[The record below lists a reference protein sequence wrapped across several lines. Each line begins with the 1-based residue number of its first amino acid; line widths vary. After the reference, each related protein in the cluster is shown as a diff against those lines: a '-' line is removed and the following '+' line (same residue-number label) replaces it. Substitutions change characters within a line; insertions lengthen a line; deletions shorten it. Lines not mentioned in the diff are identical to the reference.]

1 MAASFGPET
10 RVLSYGPSAHP
21 ANPGGRNERVWVL
34 WPARAFRVIV
44 PQFRR
49 RPFNALQKAVLGVLR
64 ASRLTAAELGER
76 LGIHPELA
84 AFVVTELQTQG
95 RVDDE
100 WAVTR
105 RGVELLDEEREESAD
120 LVPGWVFK
128 DPWDDH
134 LWPFVAP
141 SLEGA
146 RTGRDERYRVVLELG
161 TTGKPWQQP
170 VWMQFPPDGQPL
182 AAPPDAHQILRA
194 ARRHRRLERRRQDF
208 DIPVDDDDFETGSVA
223 GLDLNRVASIESVP
237 ELVFLVSYLY
247 VPRDGDDTDWHACEF
262 FGRGSDPALRR
273 IVVQVA
279 EEHDGLARR
288 LDRLLGLTS
297 HGNFAEFR
305 RAEEKRKRRAR
316 RLLERALTV
325 DIDRHEDVAEKLA
338 EVMEGWIELR
348 DLGDAAG
355 GRRCRNVLTSCRGT
369 LERLF
374 GEIRK
379 EWRLNGVA
387 DRLSRRDRETNEEA
401 LRAAADELGL
411 TELPNALRSVRHNL
425 IRAVGERDDTWRLR
439 PLVAATLLRA
449 RTEANHPL
457 RFAARKAP
465 DLLARLE
472 RVAAL
477 GGEAAHAGESE
488 QIDSG
493 AVDTSVQETLEI
505 VGLVLNLPVRPIKE
519 ILRDGQEEEPPQ

>member
-34 WPARAFRVIV
+34 WPARAFRVIA

-141 SLEGA
+141 SLERA
-146 RTGRDERYRVVLELG
+146 CTGRDERNRVVLELG

-208 DIPVDDDDFETGSVA
+208 DIPVDDDDLETGSVA

-237 ELVFLVSYLY
+237 EPVFLVSYLY

-273 IVVQVA
+273 LVVRVA
-279 EEHDGLARR
+279 EEHEGLAQR

-297 HGNFAEFR
+297 HGNFAEFK
-305 RAEEKRKRRAR
+305 RAEEERERRAR
-316 RLLERALTV
+316 RLLERALT
-325 DIDRHEDVAEKLA
+325 IDVARHEDVAGVLA
-338 EVMEGWIELR
+338 ETLAAWLELH
-348 DLGDAAG
+348 DLGEAAG
-355 GRRCRNVLTSCRGT
+355 RRHRRNVLASCRSA

-374 GEIRK
+374 VEIRR
-379 EWRLNGVA
+379 EWPLTGVA
-387 DRLSRRDRETNEEA
+387 DRLSRHDRKMNEAA
-401 LRAAADELGL
+401 LRNAADELGL
-411 TELPNALRSVRHNL
+411 TELPDALCSVKYGQVRRVTDN
-425 IRAVGERDDTWRLR
+425 DDNWRLR
-439 PLVAATLLRA
+439 PFVAATLLRA
-449 RTEANHPL
+449 HTEPDHPL
-457 RFAARKAP
+457 CSAAGKAP
-465 DLLARLE
+465 DLLARIE
-472 RVAAL
+472 RVATV
-477 GGEAAHAGESE
+477 GGEAAHGG
-488 QIDSG
+488 DS
-493 AVDTSVQETLEI
+493 AQLDPNIADTSVQEMLEI
-505 VGLVLNLPVRPIKE
+505 VGLLLSLPVRPIRE
-519 ILRDGQEEEPPQ
+519 ILRDGEEQE